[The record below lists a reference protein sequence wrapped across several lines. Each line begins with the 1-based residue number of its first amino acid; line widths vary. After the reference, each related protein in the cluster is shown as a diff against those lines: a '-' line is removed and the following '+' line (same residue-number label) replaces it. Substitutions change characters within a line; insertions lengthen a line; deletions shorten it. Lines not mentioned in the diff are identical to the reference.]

1 MRFPFGVAFPSLGKA
16 RVCKSS
22 KAGKSF
28 SVRRWSD
35 KSSSISPCRHP
46 RLPHRLSSP
55 SSFFSLLSSCPLDS
69 LLHHLSH
76 PLALSLADGRRRLKL
91 TRVVRPS
98 VLAYSVC
105 SSTLLHRHT
114 CALPSRTH
122 THVRSSSRRECAP
135 MPASPRLL
143 PFLRVRR
150 GGEGDGGGACS
161 LILSSDTMCARQ
173 EYTLLIAGGC
183 EKEAGNTRNRSLPSL
198 PAFCKLLSSP
208 LRSSR
213 ERKRMWRYSAWLSIV
228 YSWFA
233 RMNSRNGT
241 CIPDRCLIILLLLKR
256 ERYVCTQA
264 QCIFER
270 MMLCTFYV
278 NDVMSCLI
286 V

>member
-1 MRFPFGVAFPSLGKA
+1 MRFPFGAAFPSLGKA

-135 MPASPRLL
+135 VPASPRLL

-150 GGEGDGGGACS
+150 GGGRRGRVLSHS
-161 LILSSDTMCARQ
+161 LVGYNVCASRIHAIDRGWMR
-173 EYTLLIAGGC
+173 ERGRKYEKPVSPLPPCLLQTPFLPLAFFTR
-183 EKEAGNTRNRSLPSL
+183 EKENVTLFRVT
-198 PAFCKLLSSP
+198 F
-208 LRSSR
+208 
-213 ERKRMWRYSAWLSIV
+213 
-228 YSWFA
+228 
-233 RMNSRNGT
+233 
-241 CIPDRCLIILLLLKR
+241 DRL
-256 ERYVCTQA
+256 
-264 QCIFER
+264 
-270 MMLCTFYV
+270 
-278 NDVMSCLI
+278 
-286 V
+286 